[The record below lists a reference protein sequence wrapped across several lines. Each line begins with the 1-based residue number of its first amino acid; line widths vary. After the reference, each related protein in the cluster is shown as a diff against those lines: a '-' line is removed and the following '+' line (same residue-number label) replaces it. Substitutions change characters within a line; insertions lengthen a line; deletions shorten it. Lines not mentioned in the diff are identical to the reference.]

1 MNLHILYRNA
11 QLHCFIERKNKIKLD
26 LKQINRILQS
36 KMTHY
41 ELPNILYSI
50 NLLPRN
56 KNDKIDKD
64 YVSQSIQNA
73 EKELL
78 DKNIED
84 QKRFL
89 ISQKIDVLKSISSN

>member
-1 MNLHILYRNA
+1 MKSFFLINM
-11 QLHCFIERKNKIKLD
+11 D

-64 YVSQSIQNA
+64 ALTRIA
-73 EKELL
+73 EKYSYSKETMIHL
-78 DKNIED
+78 
-84 QKRFL
+84 
-89 ISQKIDVLKSISSN
+89 